1 MVNVFYADDDE
12 DDRFLFESAMSE
24 INKPVALTCFA
35 SGDKLEKALIEDNY
49 DCELVFLDLNMPG
62 KGSLQTL
69 ESLQQAIRIN
79 NLKVI
84 IFTTSADKQVIQKTF
99 NQNAVLFV
107 QKPTNFNSL
116 VNALQEIIDNRKN
129 LELPV
134 SFMDFQYNFK

>member
-1 MVNVFYADDDE
+1 
-12 DDRFLFESAMSE
+12 MSE